1 MSRILKVSQS
11 DYRVQVQDGGIITLD
26 VGQPTNGGKVVITGD
41 LEVQGETTTI
51 NTTEMTVEDRVI
63 TLNRG
68 EQSAGVHADGN
79 GNKQSGIEIE
89 RGTLGSLAELP
100 DVNKNAQLIFDEDL
114 HWYSSVTQVV
124 ENGGFILRTADG
136 IKNALQLNT
145 IVNGGGAN
153 SFVFDLQG
161 GLGVLSVANS
171 TNYYQ
176 RVTNDN
182 DIPNWKTITNY
193 VTAQNGVATV
203 DRLFYP
209 ATAAYGSEDSKI
221 QAFASDIEMFIAGDI
236 IATVSANGF
245 TVGNIRIN
253 ANQIIDIGAGATDDL
268 TLAAITNNVVVDGVL
283 NLTDQAL
290 VPTPVAGQTKLYSS
304 TVGGGG
310 TGLYASNTTKSSEM
324 VSKQRAV
331 LLSIVL

>member
-11 DYRVQVQDGGIITLD
+11 NYRVQVVDGGIITLD
-26 VGQPTNGGKVVITGD
+26 VGTATSGGKVVITGD

-63 TLNRG
+63 TLNSG
-68 EQSAGVHADGN
+68 EQTAGIHADGD
-79 GNKQSGIEIE
+79 GNKQSGIEID
-89 RGTLGSLAELP
+89 RGSLE
-100 DVNKNAQLIFDEDL
+100 NAQLVFDEDV
-114 HWYSSVTQVV
+114 HWYSSTTQVV
-124 ENGGFILRTADG
+124 ENGAFVLKTAD
-136 IKNALQLNT
+136 NTVNSLQVAT
-145 IVNGGGAN
+145 IITGAGSN
-153 SFVFDLQG
+153 KFVFDLQG
-161 GLGVLSVANS
+161 GLGVLSVANT

-176 RVTNDN
+176 RVIDDD
-182 DIPNWKTITNY
+182 DIPNWRTILNY

-203 DRLFYP
+203 DRLFFP
-209 ATAAYGSEDSKI
+209 ANAAFGSEDSKI
-221 QAFASDIEMFIAGDI
+221 QAFASDISMFIAGNI

-253 ANQIIDIGAGATDDL
+253 QNQIIDIGAGPTDDL
-268 TLAAITNNVVVDGVL
+268 TLSAITNNVVINGVL
-283 NLTDQAL
+283 NLSDQTL
-290 VPTPVAGQTKLYSS
+290 VPAPVAGKTKLYSS

-310 TGLYASNTTKSSEM
+310 TGLYASNVTKSSEM